1 VETGP
6 EDEAPSDDEVPKKN
20 DERTKLEL
28 LRPFI
33 EAVAELIVDDILKRN
48 PE

>member
-1 VETGP
+1 VEP
-6 EDEAPSDDEVPKKN
+6 DPQDPPVDVDED

-33 EAVAELIVDDILKRN
+33 EALAELIVDDILRDPK
-48 PE
+48 